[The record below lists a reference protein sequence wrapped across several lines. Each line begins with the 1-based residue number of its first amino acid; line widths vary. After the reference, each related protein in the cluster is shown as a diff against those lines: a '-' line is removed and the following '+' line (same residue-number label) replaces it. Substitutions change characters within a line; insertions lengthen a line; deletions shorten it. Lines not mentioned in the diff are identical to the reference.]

1 MPKKINGTILS
12 GYVIV
17 LERNGLAVKKG
28 GIIKDSEFL
37 PYSSITSVS
46 VDCPL
51 IGTGTITFYL
61 GLRKVVAHGFTRGQ
75 AKEIQSVINAG
86 YYDDA
91 EDVSLANNSNMS
103 YSEDATTSAAP
114 VHHKTADEIRAEAEL
129 KRVEEEAKA
138 KRRAEEAEAK
148 RRAEEAEAK
157 RRAEEIAETKNALNE
172 IQALVEVQDEKIML
186 TNLNKLATIIDTSE
200 GDVKK
205 AAQTSFEIQ
214 LKYLKAI
221 SPKHPMIKLF
231 QEKLDDSKGA
241 MYKMFGKPMKKTLW
255 WWPF

>member
-1 MPKKINGTILS
+1 MIPGT
-12 GYVIV
+12 
-17 LERNGLAVKKG
+17 
-28 GIIKDSEFL
+28 
-37 PYSSITSVS
+37 
-46 VDCPL
+46 
-51 IGTGTITFYL
+51 
-61 GLRKVVAHGFTRGQ
+61 
-75 AKEIQSVINAG
+75 
-86 YYDDA
+86 
-91 EDVSLANNSNMS
+91 
-103 YSEDATTSAAP
+103 
-114 VHHKTADEIRAEAEL
+114 
-129 KRVEEEAKA
+129 
-138 KRRAEEAEAK
+138 
-148 RRAEEAEAK
+148 
-157 RRAEEIAETKNALNE
+157 RAEEIAETKNAINE

-186 TNLNKLATIIDTSE
+186 TNLNKLATILDTSE

>member
-1 MPKKINGTILS
+1 MPKKLWGSPAS
-12 GYVIV
+12 GRIIV
-17 LERNGLAVKKG
+17 LEKNGLTIKEG
-28 GIIKDSEFL
+28 GIIKKGNFY

-51 IGTGTITFYL
+51 VGFGTITFYQ
-61 GLRKVVAHGFTRGQ
+61 GYRKIEAYGFTRGQ
-75 AKEIQSVINAG
+75 AKEVQSVINAG

-91 EDVSLANNSNMS
+91 EEDSLANNNSNDC
-103 YSEDATTSAAP
+103 YSEEAADSSSSA
-114 VHHKTADEIRAEAEL
+114 HHRTADEIRAEAEL
-129 KRVEEEAKA
+129 KKVEEEASA
-138 KRRAEEAEAK
+138 KRRAEEAEAQLRK
-148 RRAEEAEAK
+148 EAEK
-157 RRAEEIAETKNALNE
+157 KNAISE
-172 IQALVEVQDEKIML
+172 IQELVEVQDEKIML
-186 TNLNKLATIIDTSE
+186 NNLNKLATILGTSE

-205 AAQTSFEIQ
+205 TAQTSFELQ